1 MKVNRRWI
9 EDKSLLD
16 LSIIGKEVRDSWQ
29 LTQPRPRHRKSQLVH
44 SYLVPEAVEV
54 EASNFVFACP
64 GSENSLVLLA
74 AASFDVFASILAKN
88 SSGFFLNKFEMN
100 LIYVYHI
107 TYKDQVL
114 DKVI

>member
-1 MKVNRRWI
+1 M
-9 EDKSLLD
+9 LD